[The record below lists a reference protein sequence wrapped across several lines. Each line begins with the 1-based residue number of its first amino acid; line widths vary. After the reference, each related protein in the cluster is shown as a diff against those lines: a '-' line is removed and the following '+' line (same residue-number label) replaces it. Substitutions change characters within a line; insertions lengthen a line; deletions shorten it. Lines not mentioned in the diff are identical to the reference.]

1 MMSEEDRRKL
11 EDAKKREI
19 MLNDAE
25 KGLGVAEYVNEF
37 QEE

>member
-1 MMSEEDRRKL
+1 MSEEDRRRL
-11 EDAKKREI
+11 EDAKRREAL
-19 MLNDAE
+19 LNDAE